1 MIYKG
6 SVTASP
12 SPHAGALRRPFVPLL
27 RLYTEKLLVRN
38 FDVLSPEDEEAD
50 VAVIELSFDYEG
62 TCVSASDERE
72 QFFVADGGS
81 LAKVPRDEDGEER
94 VRRILESFGA
104 VELSCLEAYTALP
117 GSKADYLVQLDGNE
131 HAWCSFTA
139 YAVPQLRAL
148 GFRVE
153 IDGEYRYQIIDGEPP
168 WYSHIYPDEKPDWFS
183 LELGIEIEGKRVNL
197 MPALLD
203 LLDSSSGASSLHSLR
218 SLPARFRAVRV
229 DEHRC
234 LVLPAEQLSKL
245 LEVLI
250 ELYRGERSASQRLE
264 FQALEAAS
272 LVRLE
277 ETMEQNFSTLSR
289 TGVGPIRE
297 RGQALASLRKEK
309 AAPSPPCVTATLR
322 PYQAEGLAWLERLRV
337 LGVGGILA
345 DDMGLGKT
353 LQTIA
358 LLAGEKQAGRMTQ
371 PTLLLMPTSLI
382 GNWQREIAKFA
393 PALRV
398 TALHGPNRRTLVPK
412 AFSSD
417 IVLTTYP
424 LLLRDLHV
432 YQEQRFYYLILD
444 EAQIIKNRRSLVTR
458 AVTSLDAEHR
468 LCLSG
473 TPIENSLEEL
483 WSLFQFLMP
492 GLLGSAEQFRN
503 RFRQAAALE
512 DGAEELAALRA
523 RVAPFVLRR
532 MKEQV
537 ARDLPPKT
545 EIIRPVEIAGP
556 QRELY
561 ENIRIAAHSQVRK
574 AIQKLGL
581 ARSTIPIL
589 DALMKLRQVCCD
601 PRLVAVDAA
610 RAVRTSAKYD
620 CFFELLTQQLEKGRR
635 VLVFSQFTRMLSLL
649 SEGMRERGIRHVA
662 LTGST
667 VHRQRPIDEFSEGKV
682 DVFLI
687 SLKAGGTGLNLTSAD
702 TVIHYDPW
710 WNPAAQAQATD
721 RAYRIGQTRPVF
733 VYSLIVAGSVEE
745 RMLALQQRKRNLAE
759 AIIGSQR
766 DGAPV
771 SADDLDRLFMP
782 ITGAAE
788 V

>member
-1 MIYKG
+1 M
-6 SVTASP
+6 SSSSSTAANTATP
-12 SPHAGALRRPFVPLL
+12 ARHFVPAI
-27 RLYTEKLLVRN
+27 RLHTEKLLVRTS
-38 FDVLSPEDEEAD
+38 DALSPEDEEME

-81 LAKVPRDEDGEER
+81 LAKVPRDHGGEDR
-94 VRRILESFGA
+94 VRRILESLGA
-104 VELSCLEAYTALP
+104 VELACLEAYTALP

-139 YAVPQLRAL
+139 YAVPQLRSL

-153 IDGEYRYQIIDGEPP
+153 IDPDYRYQIVEGEAP
-168 WYSHIYPDEKPDWFS
+168 WYSHVHAGDKPDWFG
-183 LELGIEIEGKRVNL
+183 LELGVEIEGRRVNL

-203 LLDSSSGASSLHSLR
+203 LLDSSQGASSLNCLR
-218 SLPARFRAVRV
+218 NLPARFRAVRV

-234 LVLPAEQLSKL
+234 IVVAAEQLSKL

-250 ELYRGERSASQRLE
+250 ELYRGERSPSERLE

-272 LVRLE
+272 LARLE
-277 ETMEQNFSTLSR
+277 ETMGASFGRLAR
-289 TGVGPIRE
+289 TGAAQIRE
-297 RGQALASLRKEK
+297 RGRALAALRLEK
-309 AAPSPPCVTATLR
+309 AADCPPVVTATLR
-322 PYQAEGLAWLERLRV
+322 PYQAEGLSWLQRLRV
-337 LGVGGILA
+337 LGVGGVLA

-358 LLAGEKQAGRMTQ
+358 LLAGEKQAGRMNA
-371 PTLLLMPTSLI
+371 PSLLLMPTSLI

-393 PALRV
+393 PSLRV
-398 TALHGPNRRTLVPK
+398 TALHGPKRRALLPK
-412 AFSSD
+412 AFTSD

-424 LLLRDLHV
+424 LLLRDL
-432 YQEQRFYYLILD
+432 QLFKEQHFYYLVLD
-444 EAQIIKNRRSLVTR
+444 EAQVIKNRRSLVTR
-458 AVTSLDAEHR
+458 AVTSIDAEHR

-483 WSLFQFLMP
+483 WSIFEFLMP
-492 GLLGSAEQFRN
+492 GFLGSAEQFRN
-503 RFRQAAALE
+503 RFRQTAELE
-512 DGAEELAALRA
+512 DRSDELAALRG

-545 EIIRPVEIAGP
+545 EIVRPVEIAGA

-561 ENIRIAAHSQVRK
+561 ENIRIAAHSQVRR
-574 AIQKLGL
+574 AIQKLGI

-601 PRLVAVDAA
+601 PRLVTVDAA
-610 RAVRTSAKYD
+610 RSVRKSAKYD
-620 CFFELLTQQLEKGRR
+620 RFFELLGQQLEKGRR
-635 VLVFSQFTRMLSLL
+635 VLVFSQFTRMLALL

-766 DGAPV
+766 DGPPI
-771 SADDLDRLFMP
+771 STDDLDRLFMP
-782 ITGAAE
+782 LAGTPE

>member
-1 MIYKG
+1 
-6 SVTASP
+6 VTSSSSSNASN
-12 SPHAGALRRPFVPLL
+12 AAIATRDFVPAI
-27 RLYTEKLLVRN
+27 RLHTEKLLVRTS
-38 FDVLSPEDEEAD
+38 DALSPEDEETE

-81 LAKVPRDEDGEER
+81 LAKVPRDHRGEDR
-94 VRRILESFGA
+94 VRRILESLGA

-139 YAVPQLRAL
+139 YAVPQLRSL

-153 IDGEYRYQIIDGEPP
+153 IDPDYRYQIVDGEAP
-168 WYSHIYPDEKPDWFS
+168 WYSHVYAGDKPDWFG
-183 LELGIEIEGKRVNL
+183 LELGVEIEGRRVNL

-203 LLDSSSGASSLHSLR
+203 LLDSSQGASSLNCLR
-218 SLPARFRAVRV
+218 NLPARFRAVRV

-234 LVLPAEQLSKL
+234 IVVAAEHLSKL

-250 ELYRGERSASQRLE
+250 ELYRGERSPSQRLE

-272 LVRLE
+272 LARLE
-277 ETMEQNFSTLSR
+277 ETMGESFGRLAR
-289 TGVGPIRE
+289 TGAAQIRE
-297 RGQALASLRKEK
+297 RGRALAALCQEK
-309 AAPSPPCVTATLR
+309 AADCPPVVTATLR
-322 PYQAEGLAWLERLRV
+322 PYQAEGLSWLQRLRV
-337 LGVGGILA
+337 LGVGGVLA

-358 LLAGEKQAGRMTQ
+358 LLAGEKQAGRMNA
-371 PTLLLMPTSLI
+371 PSLLLMPTSLI

-393 PALRV
+393 PSLRV
-398 TALHGPNRRTLVPK
+398 TALHGPKRRALLPK
-412 AFSSD
+412 AFTSD

-424 LLLRDLHV
+424 LLLRDLQV
-432 YQEQRFYYLILD
+432 FKDQRFYYLVLD
-444 EAQIIKNRRSLVTR
+444 EAQVIKNRRSLVTR
-458 AVTSLDAEHR
+458 AVSSIDAEHR

-483 WSLFQFLMP
+483 WSIFEFLMP
-492 GLLGSAEQFRN
+492 GFLGSAEQFRN
-503 RFRQAAALE
+503 RFRQTAELE
-512 DGAEELAALRA
+512 DRSDELAALRG

-545 EIIRPVEIAGP
+545 EIVRPVEIAGA

-561 ENIRIAAHSQVRK
+561 ENIRIAAHSQVRR
-574 AIQKLGL
+574 AIQKLGI

-601 PRLVAVDAA
+601 PRLVTVDAA
-610 RAVRTSAKYD
+610 RSVRKSAKYD
-620 CFFELLTQQLEKGRR
+620 RFFELLEQQLEKGRR
-635 VLVFSQFTRMLSLL
+635 VLVFSQFTRMLALL

-766 DGAPV
+766 DGPPI
-771 SADDLDRLFMP
+771 STDDLDRLFMP
-782 ITGAAE
+782 LTGTE
-788 V
+788 PVS